1 MQQYSDDEYLS
12 NEDPDGGE
20 DSEGEGLDRDD
31 DPQWGERSD
40 EGEDPDDSEGE
51 GLNRDDDPQW
61 DGRPDEGEDSDDSEG
76 EDLNRD
82 DDPQWDGRPD
92 EGEDS
97 DDSEGKDLDRDER
110 PDESEDPDDSEGE
123 DLDRDDDPQLGEDP
137 DESEDLDDSE
147 GEDLDRDERPDES
160 EDPDDSEGEDLDRD
174 DGPQLGEHPD
184 ENEDP
189 DDSEGEYLDKDDDPR
204 WGERLDTENE
214 DSAGGEDYYDGKYAH
229 QVADQDRYED
239 ADEEVRGDKVVDEG
253 SGSDEDSGSDERSRS
268 DEGSGGG
275 SNFGSRSNGQPSHNI
290 FTTAS
295 NAHTEWLPT
304 QGNDSEDGNNDDP
317 YSRRHQWQAPNRPQ
331 PSNKDVNSDY
341 NLHSRRQPPNH
352 PQHNEDVNDNS
363 SHPRHQA
370 PTRPQHTNK
379 DVGNDHPHWHPI
391 RALNRLLHK
400 KDGRNNDPHPIHQPP
415 NLPPHKKDSKKND
428 PHPRRQP
435 PNHPGP
441 SNPPRHQPSNHPGRK
456 DLPRLPDRPGHNDFS
471 GRQPP
476 NRPGRKDLPQLPD
489 RPGHND
495 FSGRQPPNRLGPSE
509 HPSHQP
515 PNHPGPSNPSPRRQ
529 PPNHPGPSNPS
540 PRRQPPN
547 HPGPSDPSP
556 RRQPPN
562 HPGPDDPPPRHQP
575 PNRPPPKKDGNNND
589 PRPSKLPKPPLPKK
603 VSNHDSHPGPQP
615 LDHPP
620 PNSEHGTKLK
630 THAKANEING
640 HSLYD
645 DIKIKVLP
653 TVWNASVAGDLHTAE
668 KLLTQ
673 EIDKDGN
680 KYDSCAIRSMVR
692 ARSSEW
698 DNALQD
704 AVKSIA
710 IQPSLW
716 GYISKSIA
724 LCGNGQLWDAMEAFD
739 LAITFSN
746 RDPVT
751 IDLLLLIKAVVI
763 FNAGRHNEA
772 IRRVQ
777 RLAITD
783 QRSDALRCS
792 MVDAYLHVQLA
803 MITFQNGQYSK
814 AADKLTASIATI
826 TGLFSP
832 ATLLEPRWKIFTLL
846 FGWDFDSLWRTIN
859 QRRCDALLHAD
870 RVTEAVKSFQYMMSM
885 IDDDTKSGC
894 LEWSSTFKRDCIAR
908 CVAKADEAIAAS
920 DYEMAVELYSAVIKL
935 DPSHDSFFE
944 RRSTAYLAQKHYA
957 QALADADTVSS
968 NSVLPLVTGP
978 NCGMQ
983 HFVVHNNHTRKQ
995 TRHLKACSPS

>member
-1 MQQYSDDEYLS
+1 MQQYSDDEYLY

-20 DSEGEGLDRDD
+20 DFDDSEGEDLDRGD
-31 DPQWGERSD
+31 DPQWGERPD
-40 EGEDPDDSEGE
+40 EGED
-51 GLNRDDDPQW
+51 LNRDDDPQW
-61 DGRPDEGEDSDDSEG
+61 DGCPDEGEDSDDSEG

-82 DDPQWDGRPD
+82 DDSQW
-92 EGEDS
+92 GEHP
-97 DDSEGKDLDRDER
+97 G
-110 PDESEDPDDSEGE
+110 ESEDLDGSEGE
-123 DLDRDDDPQLGEDP
+123 DLDRDDDPQWGERTD
-137 DESEDLDDSE
+137 SKSE
-147 GEDLDRDERPDES
+147 G
-160 EDPDDSEGEDLDRD
+160 PDDSEGEDLDRD

-184 ENEDP
+184 ESEDL
-189 DDSEGEYLDKDDDPR
+189 DDSEGEDLDKDDDPQ
-204 WGERLDTENE
+204 WGEHPDSESE
-214 DSAGGEDYYDGKYAH
+214 DPTGGEDYYNGKYAH

-268 DEGSGGG
+268 DEGSDGG
-275 SNFGSRSNGQPSHNI
+275 SNFGSRSNRQPSHNI
-290 FTTAS
+290 FTTIS
-295 NAHTEWLPT
+295 NAHTTELLPT
-304 QGNDSEDGNNDDP
+304 QENDSEDGNNDDP
-317 YSRRHQWQAPNRPQ
+317 YSRRHQWQAPNHPQ

-341 NLHSRRQPPNH
+341 NPHPRRQPPNH

-363 SHPRHQA
+363 SYPRHQA
-370 PTRPQHTNK
+370 PTHPQHTNK

-400 KDGRNNDPHPIHQPP
+400 KDGRNDDPHPVHQPP
-415 NLPPHKKDSKKND
+415 NLPAHKKDGKKND

-435 PNHPGP
+435 PNCPGP
-441 SNPPRHQPSNHPGRK
+441 SNPHRHQPPNHPGC
-456 DLPRLPDRPGHNDFS
+456 
-471 GRQPP
+471 
-476 NRPGRKDLPQLPD
+476 KDLPQLPD

-495 FSGRQPPNRLGPSE
+495 FSRRQPPNRPGRKDLLQLPDRPGHGDLSGHQLPNRLGHDDHPRHQSPNHPGRKDLPQLPDRPGHSDFSGRQPPNRLGHDD
-509 HPSHQP
+509 HPRH
-515 PNHPGPSNPSPRRQ
+515 
-529 PPNHPGPSNPS
+529 
-540 PRRQPPN
+540 QPPN

-556 RRQPPN
+556 RCQPPN
-562 HPGPDDPPPRHQP
+562 HPGPNDPSPKCQLS
-575 PNRPPPKKDGNNND
+575 NRPPPKKDGNNND
-589 PRPSKLPKPPLPKK
+589 SRPCKLPKPPLPKK
-603 VSNHDSHPGPQP
+603 IGNNHDPHPGPQP
-615 LDHPP
+615 LNHPP
-620 PNSEHGTKLK
+620 PDSEHGTKLK
-630 THAKANEING
+630 TRAKANEING
-640 HSLYD
+640 HPLYD

-680 KYDSCAIRSMVR
+680 KYDSYAIHSVVR
-692 ARSSEW
+692 AWSSEW

-710 IQPSLW
+710 TQPSLW

-739 LAITFSN
+739 LAITFSDRD
-746 RDPVT
+746 RDPVA

-763 FNAGRHNEA
+763 FNAGHHNEA

-783 QRSDALRCS
+783 QHSDALRCS

-814 AADKLTASIATI
+814 AADKLTASISTI
-826 TGLFSP
+826 TGLFP
-832 ATLLEPRWKIFTLL
+832 PTTLLEPRWKIFTLL

-859 QRRCDALLHAD
+859 QRRCDALLRAD

-894 LEWSSTFKRDCIAR
+894 LEWSSTFKQDCVAR

-920 DYEMAVELYSAVIKL
+920 DYEMAVELYSAVIRL

-944 RRSTAYLAQKHYA
+944 RRSTAYLAQKHYV
-957 QALADADTVSS
+957 QALADADTVIK
-968 NSVLPLVTGP
+968 L
-978 NCGMQ
+978 
-983 HFVVHNNHTRKQ
+983 
-995 TRHLKACSPS
+995 SPSSRHGSELRHAALRGAQQLHKKANETFESMLASGKNKVTI